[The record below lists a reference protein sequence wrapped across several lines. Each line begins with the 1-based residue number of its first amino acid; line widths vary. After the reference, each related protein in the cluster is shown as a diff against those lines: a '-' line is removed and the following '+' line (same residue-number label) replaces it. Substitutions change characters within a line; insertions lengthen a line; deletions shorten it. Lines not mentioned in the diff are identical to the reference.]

1 MLQQLVISLVSLP
14 SAFSIASCGP
24 LSPVPATAWERTYM
38 IFKYEMACREAGM
51 TDERIREIYN
61 LFNADYQRLFR
72 RKKAKERSKLDFL
85 AVEGMRGP
93 DGEFGTFE
101 IPDESVDI
109 EEEII
114 HKLELE
120 RLREVLAMLTE
131 EDRRFILEYF
141 EGEGRFL
148 DELAARYGLTRNQA
162 IGKKKAIIRLLKE
175 LY

>member
-1 MLQQLVISLVSLP
+1 
-14 SAFSIASCGP
+14 
-24 LSPVPATAWERTYM
+24 M

-51 TDERIREIYN
+51 TDEQIREIYN
-61 LFNADYQRLFR
+61 LFNADYQRLYR
-72 RKKAKERSKLDFL
+72 RKKAKERNKLDFL
-85 AVEGMRGP
+85 AVEGMRGS
-93 DGEFGTFE
+93 DGEFGTYE